1 MKVPLILFVFENPP
15 SELDLKARLD
25 VIQADGAIADKTKI
39 YAVFRSN
46 HDRKRTVVIGKHT
59 IEIFSFQTIMTSGLK
74 LTQYARDLIRR
85 FDSETLGGTKA
96 TLLDTFVEAHVHASN
111 SKVRVPLSSV
121 LSSWV
126 TDTSRRHLAITGEYG
141 QGKSTAMLDFCVSWA
156 RRYLSGDAINE
167 RVPLLIELRG
177 QSPAENDPV
186 SFLAA
191 WAVRYGL
198 PSRQLY
204 NLIRAGEAI
213 VIFEGFDELRN
224 AGRSYDRHEH
234 FNALWRMGFP
244 GTKLIFTGRPNF
256 FLDEKEKNR
265 TLRTDPNEGA
275 AGNAFTELW
284 ELERLTKEEVNKVA
298 KGYGAELGKSMIEAV
313 DANPAFFEI
322 VSRPS
327 MLPVVATIWP
337 SIEML
342 QEQGYEITSAILLER
357 YIQATYRRKEQEI
370 ERDQQSSGAPPDAN
384 YLLLPREAREIFTLL
399 VVWRMA
405 GSDARNTI
413 SRNAFNTVILQ
424 TYDDV
429 FRILQTDGVPSHVV
443 GAMRKFEERFRDKSR
458 VDRCERISNEIASAG
473 MFVPDPAGGPSN
485 LRLPHKQFYEY
496 MIAKVAWIVLIHAN
510 SLTASLYRT
519 VDRKNVYE
527 KLWSEGR
534 AVRFFAELIGED
546 FALLKRTYMKSYF
559 LVVSAS
565 CRIMLAFQRLR
576 RVMQERSR
584 VSFMDDFQNGSF
596 ADDFQKIN
604 TVIMLEKGISSF
616 RTATLL
622 MCSVLTTSCIIML
635 VIGYYTEILRVR
647 GFISV
652 AWLGLVTL
660 FSATLSLD
668 YASGMRFLATTVAQS
683 EQLT

>member
-1 MKVPLILFVFENPP
+1 MALASVEAKRLLAGKRDPVASDAAVNWVHRQSEAPPAPAWHQFARNIFEAAFAELELSESGWRDRFHAWVGAIYIGPTMKVPLILFVFENPP

-256 FLDEKEKNR
+256 FLDEKEKN
-265 TLRTDPNEGA
+265 
-275 AGNAFTELW
+275 
-284 ELERLTKEEVNKVA
+284 
-298 KGYGAELGKSMIEAV
+298 
-313 DANPAFFEI
+313 
-322 VSRPS
+322 
-327 MLPVVATIWP
+327 
-337 SIEML
+337 
-342 QEQGYEITSAILLER
+342 
-357 YIQATYRRKEQEI
+357 
-370 ERDQQSSGAPPDAN
+370 
-384 YLLLPREAREIFTLL
+384 
-399 VVWRMA
+399 
-405 GSDARNTI
+405 
-413 SRNAFNTVILQ
+413 
-424 TYDDV
+424 
-429 FRILQTDGVPSHVV
+429 
-443 GAMRKFEERFRDKSR
+443 
-458 VDRCERISNEIASAG
+458 
-473 MFVPDPAGGPSN
+473 
-485 LRLPHKQFYEY
+485 
-496 MIAKVAWIVLIHAN
+496 
-510 SLTASLYRT
+510 
-519 VDRKNVYE
+519 
-527 KLWSEGR
+527 
-534 AVRFFAELIGED
+534 
-546 FALLKRTYMKSYF
+546 
-559 LVVSAS
+559 
-565 CRIMLAFQRLR
+565 
-576 RVMQERSR
+576 
-584 VSFMDDFQNGSF
+584 
-596 ADDFQKIN
+596 
-604 TVIMLEKGISSF
+604 
-616 RTATLL
+616 
-622 MCSVLTTSCIIML
+622 
-635 VIGYYTEILRVR
+635 
-647 GFISV
+647 
-652 AWLGLVTL
+652 
-660 FSATLSLD
+660 
-668 YASGMRFLATTVAQS
+668 
-683 EQLT
+683 

>member
-1 MKVPLILFVFENPP
+1 M
-15 SELDLKARLD
+15 
-25 VIQADGAIADKTKI
+25 
-39 YAVFRSN
+39 
-46 HDRKRTVVIGKHT
+46 
-59 IEIFSFQTIMTSGLK
+59 
-74 LTQYARDLIRR
+74 
-85 FDSETLGGTKA
+85 
-96 TLLDTFVEAHVHASN
+96 
-111 SKVRVPLSSV
+111 
-121 LSSWV
+121 
-126 TDTSRRHLAITGEYG
+126 
-141 QGKSTAMLDFCVSWA
+141 
-156 RRYLSGDAINE
+156 
-167 RVPLLIELRG
+167 
-177 QSPAENDPV
+177 
-186 SFLAA
+186 
-191 WAVRYGL
+191 
-198 PSRQLY
+198 
-204 NLIRAGEAI
+204 
-213 VIFEGFDELRN
+213 
-224 AGRSYDRHEH
+224 
-234 FNALWRMGFP
+234 
-244 GTKLIFTGRPNF
+244 
-256 FLDEKEKNR
+256 
-265 TLRTDPNEGA
+265 RTDPNEGA

-443 GAMRKFEERFRDKSR
+443 GAMRKFEERFRDESR

-660 FSATLSLD
+660 FFSHP
-668 YASGMRFLATTVAQS
+668 
-683 EQLT
+683 